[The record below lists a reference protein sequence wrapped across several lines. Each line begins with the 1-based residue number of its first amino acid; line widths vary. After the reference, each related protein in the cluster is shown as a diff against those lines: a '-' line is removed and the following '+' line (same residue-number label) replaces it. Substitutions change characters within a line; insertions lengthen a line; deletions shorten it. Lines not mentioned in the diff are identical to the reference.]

1 MIEACLSLNYLLLLG
16 VRLRLFFQ
24 IIRALLSDS
33 VFLLFC
39 PPVLWVLAVLILTIL
54 GLVIPNGLF
63 EVCGTYVLIV
73 DETFFMLS
81 LRSILLS
88 GDRGLRSMFRFIV
101 GLFLWSRSLMLVILI
116 DDLLSDFLFDSCI
129 YCWRPLF
136 SLYP

>member
-1 MIEACLSLNYLLLLG
+1 MFELEVSPIVGSSASFIFSNNSGSTLGLGIFVILPSGALGSCCFDLL
-16 VRLRLFFQ
+16 
-24 IIRALLSDS
+24 
-33 VFLLFC
+33 
-39 PPVLWVLAVLILTIL
+39 IL

-63 EVCGTYVLIV
+63 GVCGTFVLVV
-73 DETFFMLS
+73 DDAFFMLS
-81 LRSILLS
+81 LGSILLS

-136 SLYP
+136 SLCGRLYT